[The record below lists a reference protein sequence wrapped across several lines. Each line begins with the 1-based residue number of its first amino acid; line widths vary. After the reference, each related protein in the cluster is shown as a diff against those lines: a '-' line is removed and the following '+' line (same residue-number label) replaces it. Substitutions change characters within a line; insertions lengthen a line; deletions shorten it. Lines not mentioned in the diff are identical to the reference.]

1 MFKSRKRKLEEE
13 AKKEPD
19 YRPTKDLHAESEE
32 NSDSKGNFPLGIV
45 ITLGV
50 IILLII
56 ASIIVIMLSGG
67 PLPWNS

>member
-19 YRPTKDLHAESEE
+19 YRPTKDLHAEGEE
-32 NSDSKGNFPLGIV
+32 NNDSKGNFPLGIV

-50 IILLII
+50 LILLII